1 MIKPA
6 RIIGFAVIALAAF
19 GTAASI
25 AAIGRSDDLVLTRY
39 ADLVFAPPAQA
50 STVTTADSGC
60 TVDLLA
66 GGEAG
71 PGLDIKVAEGQA
83 MDLDVPGSAGFTV
96 ACGAG
101 AGSTATA
108 SR

>member
-6 RIIGFAVIALAAF
+6 HIIGFAVIALAAF

-25 AAIGRSDDLVLTRY
+25 AAIGRSDDLTVTRY
-39 ADLVFAPPAQA
+39 ADLVYAPPAGKV
-50 STVTTADSGC
+50 VTAAVDTGC
-60 TVDLLA
+60 TVDLL
-66 GGEAG
+66 GGGIAG
-71 PGLDIKVAEGQA
+71 PGLDLKVAEGQA
-83 MDLDVPGSAGFTV
+83 MDLDIPGSAGFTV

-101 AGSTATA
+101 AGSAATA